1 MRWMGEMATQMLY
14 YLAWQED
21 DWLDEILDFFPQVNA
36 VVPTAKT
43 LEQIKLQHDQ
53 GERDKLLLV
62 LNVAGETEKSKEFL
76 SLLQKEEKLS
86 DKPLY
91 LVGVE
96 PSEEESWQQAVP
108 QAKVIA
114 IKVHPFEFPYEE
126 VLRQMKAD
134 WEGA

>member
-1 MRWMGEMATQMLY
+1 MGRQMLY

-43 LEQIKLQHDQ
+43 LEQIKLDHQQ
-53 GERDKLLLV
+53 GEADKLLLV
-62 LNVAGETEKSKEFL
+62 VNVAGEKEKSKEFL
-76 SLLQKEEKLS
+76 ALLQKTEKLS

-91 LVGVE
+91 VVGVE
-96 PSEEESWQQAVP
+96 PAEEESWQHAFP

-126 VLRQMKAD
+126 VLQQMKAD
-134 WEGA
+134 WEGT